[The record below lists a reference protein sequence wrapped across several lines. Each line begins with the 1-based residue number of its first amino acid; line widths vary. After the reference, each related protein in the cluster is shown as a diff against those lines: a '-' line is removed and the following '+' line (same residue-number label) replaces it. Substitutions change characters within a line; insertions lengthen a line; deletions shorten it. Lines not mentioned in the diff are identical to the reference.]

1 MRKSPPIICLL
12 FLVAYSQLLLA
23 QNTAKERDRLAAA
36 ESYFRS
42 GLEQANQKRVAYQ
55 PVCDAAKKEF
65 IDAQSKAIK
74 IIRPPVTADGKPV
87 FGFGGSPVNTRT
99 EKGKEFA
106 EFYRRDDRDIW
117 VRNLYDVFRQRAK
130 RYNELPKWQSPI
142 LDLRNSIVGDCGHLI
157 RETEIDLIRKY
168 GIGGGGGFGF
178 GGEGSADEMN
188 TPMRRKVKI
197 VVEDTLRPAE
207 YERKKEPI
215 EVKQVID
222 KSTFM
227 GTVFQTD
234 VFIEGIDTT
243 KLTDDVIFGS
253 NEIFWVSGTKK
264 YTTVLGA
271 ERTLLVLKIAS
282 DETRKYLEEYVKLKL
297 PSSIEYGFYRDWN
310 DIKGDKIA
318 FGMLQKKD
326 GPSILVS
333 DEGGKEFKIELT
345 QLSLK
350 DRQFIR
356 DVPN

>member
-1 MRKSPPIICLL
+1 MNFITDE
-12 FLVAYSQLLLA
+12 
-23 QNTAKERDRLAAA
+23 TA
-36 ESYFRS
+36 
-42 GLEQANQKRVAYQ
+42 
-55 PVCDAAKKEF
+55 
-65 IDAQSKAIK
+65 
-74 IIRPPVTADGKPV
+74 
-87 FGFGGSPVNTRT
+87 
-99 EKGKEFA
+99 
-106 EFYRRDDRDIW
+106 
-117 VRNLYDVFRQRAK
+117 
-130 RYNELPKWQSPI
+130 
-142 LDLRNSIVGDCGHLI
+142 
-157 RETEIDLIRKY
+157 
-168 GIGGGGGFGF
+168 
-178 GGEGSADEMN
+178 
-188 TPMRRKVKI
+188 
-197 VVEDTLRPAE
+197 
-207 YERKKEPI
+207 EPI